1 MDWWYETGVE
11 MCRRLPHDVVMQ
23 IMSDR
28 RQSEIVLT
36 QERRGVMEA
45 VRRATGT
52 PQYRQSWLL
61 SDVNAAEPNHTSTL
75 RVKVID
81 MGGYKYQLHNVR
93 GSDEI
98 KLYREDDGGLHYM
111 QGEVLVQWLIYDEGG
126 GLTQEYIFPLME
138 WRVMEFRK
146 KCENCD
152 GVDVDDQMCVLD
164 DADLLFGD

>member
-1 MDWWYETGVE
+1 MDWWYETGEE
-11 MCRRLPHDVVMQ
+11 MCRRLPHDLVMR
-23 IMSDR
+23 IMGMR
-28 RQSEIVLT
+28 RQAEFVLT
-36 QERRGVMEA
+36 PERRGVMEA
-45 VRRATGT
+45 VRRAAGT

-61 SDVNAAEPNHTSTL
+61 RDVNAEEPVHTSTL

-98 KLYREDDGGLHYM
+98 KLYREDDDGLHYM
-111 QGEVLVQWLIYDEGG
+111 RGEVLVQWLIYEEGG
-126 GLTQEYIFPLME
+126 GGEEYIFPLME
-138 WRVMEFRK
+138 GRVMEFRK